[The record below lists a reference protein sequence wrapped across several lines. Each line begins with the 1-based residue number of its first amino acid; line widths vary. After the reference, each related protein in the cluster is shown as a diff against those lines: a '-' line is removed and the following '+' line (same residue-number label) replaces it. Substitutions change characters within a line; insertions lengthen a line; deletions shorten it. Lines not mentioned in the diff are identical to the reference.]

1 MPILNEKYIEDKVVQ
16 WALKHGFLTP
26 KVRFAERGWPDR
38 LFLSPTG
45 HTIFIEFK
53 DPAITKVEPLQ
64 NYRIMELRRRGIPA
78 FYCNNV
84 IEGINILKAAL
95 EPSPVSEE
103 SDSDAPQPSLGG
115 TIIRPRFGQDKH
127 LPSSSKDPEGTGP
140 NYESPDHSPTSSD
153 DEHVAGGTTEV
164 VRIPGDDTHDPTW
177 VIKGTGFD

>member
-1 MPILNEKYIEDKVVQ
+1 MPILNEQYIEDKVVA
-16 WALKHGFLTP
+16 WALKNKFLTP

-53 DPAITKVEPLQ
+53 DPSITRPEPLQ

-95 EPSPVSEE
+95 ESSPISNEGDQDVAEPSS
-103 SDSDAPQPSLGG
+103 SG
-115 TIIRPRFGQDKH
+115 TILRPRFGQDQH
-127 LPSSSKDPEGTGP
+127 LPSGSKDPEGTGP
-140 NYESPDHSPTSSD
+140 NYESPDYSSPPSH
-153 DEHVAGGTTEV
+153 DEHVAGGVAEM
-164 VRIPGDDTHDPTW
+164 VRLQGDDPHDTTW
-177 VIKGTGFD
+177 IIKDTGLE

>member
-103 SDSDAPQPSLGG
+103 SDSDAGEQHARLHGFPFVASPETVGREDDRAMTACHPG
-115 TIIRPRFGQDKH
+115 VICR
-127 LPSSSKDPEGTGP
+127 SSPVERLCSC
-140 NYESPDHSPTSSD
+140 
-153 DEHVAGGTTEV
+153 A
-164 VRIPGDDTHDPTW
+164 
-177 VIKGTGFD
+177 F